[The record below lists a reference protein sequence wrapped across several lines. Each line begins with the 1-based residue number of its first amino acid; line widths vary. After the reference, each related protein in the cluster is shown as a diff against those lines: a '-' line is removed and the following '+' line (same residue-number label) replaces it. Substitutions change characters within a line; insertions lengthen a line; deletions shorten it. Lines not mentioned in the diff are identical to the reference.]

1 MMPVGSIRGLPGLS
15 KGGGMVTDLCRVAC
29 LSAVLLVAGCA
40 GQVRTVVLP
49 TGKLAP
55 GATFTGVV
63 FYPPQYVKQTFAFT
77 TLLNAPG
84 AAENDCVP
92 MIQREVIS
100 LQPDLGRPMLL
111 QNGSHSLSA
120 ARFSVTLDN
129 GMLASV
135 NAEPI
140 QKSSDLLSAASTLVK
155 EVGGILLAGTKE
167 TKPACNASP
176 RLIAFE
182 RVELK

>member
-1 MMPVGSIRGLPGLS
+1 ML
-15 KGGGMVTDLCRVAC
+15 TTLCRVAC

-40 GQVRTVVLP
+40 GQVKTVVLP
-49 TGKLAP
+49 TNGLAP
-55 GATFTGVV
+55 GSTFSGVV

-77 TLLNAPG
+77 TLLNSQGVG
-84 AAENDCVP
+84 AGTASNDCVP
-92 MIQREVIS
+92 AIQREVIA

-135 NAEPI
+135 NAEPT
-140 QKSSDLLSAASTLVK
+140 QRPSDLLSATSTLVK
-155 EVGGILLAGTKE
+155 EIGGILLVDPKAA
-167 TKPACNASP
+167 KPACNASP